1 MRDPQASSLV
11 ESSLASHSTAWID
24 RWFVGSSRSST
35 SGLAKRAA
43 ASATR
48 TRHPPDSAPRG
59 RASRAAG
66 KPKFS
71 SSFVARSRAESAS
84 MASSRSKTPK
94 RSDAA
99 PSALPSALP
108 LATEPSA
115 LPSATEPSATEP
127 SALPPLSPWSL
138 SSSSRSSR
146 RSTSECTTTSAG
158 VIRSVSEVSFTS
170 WLT

>member
-115 LPSATEPSATEP
+115 LPSATEPSA
-127 SALPPLSPWSL
+127 LPPLSPWSL